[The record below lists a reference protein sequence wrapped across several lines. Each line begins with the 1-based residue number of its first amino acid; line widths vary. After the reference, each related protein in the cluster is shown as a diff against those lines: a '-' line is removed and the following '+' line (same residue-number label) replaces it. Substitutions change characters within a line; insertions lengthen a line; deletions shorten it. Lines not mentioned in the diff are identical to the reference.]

1 MMNTK
6 ACSKKMMSWLRR
18 GSTCRWHMWRSRPP
32 KQGQSW
38 LFRWEQR
45 WFGPKTK
52 DCSQHHQ
59 QYTWN
64 CQNLHQKISSW
75 IIKRTNKIVQIHIE
89 YDPGERKRYSSDSD
103 QDAVCTDQLF
113 HRGEVKTFYNYQ
125 FFARM
130 RDFVRR
136 INTLHLLRL
145 FLLFHGC
152 LVCLMDHSRWWKDDH
167 IQDDRRLL
175 SSLG

>member
-1 MMNTK
+1 MLKKDDVMTTQGINVSMAYVEKSSAK
-6 ACSKKMMSWLRR
+6 AGTELALQVGAKMI
-18 GSTCRWHMWRSRPP
+18 C
-32 KQGQSW
+32 
-38 LFRWEQR
+38 
-45 WFGPKTK
+45 PKTK

-59 QYTWN
+59 EYKWD
-64 CQNLHQKISSW
+64 CQNQHQKIFSW
-75 IIKRTNKIVQIHIE
+75 IIKSTNKIVQIHIK
-89 YDPGERKRYSSDSD
+89 YDPGERKRYSSDSH

-167 IQDDRRLL
+167 IQDDRTLL